1 MKKIILIP
9 TLTAFCGILFTMNAQ
24 INITSANYY
33 PGAGNFIQNVDTL
46 PVSGIV
52 PGNAGAS
59 QTYDFSAL
67 QTHLFSTNEM
77 IAPSAGILPSSY
89 PTSDVCWH
97 ADSMYSYFDS
107 SSTKL
112 ELLGVAGNLLMNGV
126 NNALVYSNAQT
137 IITFPSTYN
146 TAFTDV
152 AAYDNKFAYGA
163 LYQGYMVDS
172 VREKETITTTS
183 LIDGWG
189 TVTTPS
195 GNSVPCLRQNI
206 VKQSVDST
214 WAKVVVG
221 GYHYWLNLSGDAT
234 STQSYSYIS
243 STLTNNITNSTMVDI
258 EYYADSNA
266 IYQVRWIDISSGIA
280 QNEAGIDFNV
290 YPNPNNGQFDMTLN
304 SLVSSNFKIELNNIL
319 GQVIYSES
327 LNSFSGK
334 FSKSFN
340 VTEYGE
346 GIYFLRVFNEAGLV
360 KSAKIAIVQ

>member
-33 PGAGNFIQNVDTL
+33 PGAGIFYQNIDTL

-67 QTHLFSTNEM
+67 HNLPFSTNEM
-77 IAPSAGILPSSY
+77 IAPSAGILPGKFPSA
-89 PTSDVCWH
+89 DVCWH
-97 ADSMYSYFDS
+97 LDTMYSYFDS

-137 IITFPSTYN
+137 IITFPSTYQ

-189 TVTTPS
+189 TVTTPLAT
-195 GNSVPCLRQNI
+195 SVPCLRQNI
-206 VKQSVDST
+206 VKQSIDST

-243 STLTNNITNSTMVDI
+243 ATNGHMVDI
-258 EYYADSNA
+258 DYYADSNA
-266 IYQVRWIDISSGIA
+266 IYQVRWNDFYNGIA
-280 QNEAGIDFNV
+280 QNETDIDFNV
-290 YPNPNNGQFDMTLN
+290 FPNPNSGEFSMTLN
-304 SLVSSNFKIELNNIL
+304 SPVNNNFKIELNNML

-334 FSKSFN
+334 YSKSFN
-340 VTEYGE
+340 VKEYGE
-346 GIYFLRVFNEAGLV
+346 GMYFLRVSNGSGLV
-360 KSAKIAIVQ
+360 KSSKIAIVH